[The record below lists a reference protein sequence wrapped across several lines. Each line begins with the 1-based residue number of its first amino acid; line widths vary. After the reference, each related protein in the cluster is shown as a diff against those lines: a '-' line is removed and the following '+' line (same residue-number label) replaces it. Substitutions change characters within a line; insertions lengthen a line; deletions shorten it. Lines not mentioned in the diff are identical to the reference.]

1 MENIITPMEGVLT
14 IVDQFGQE
22 VQYQLLFQIESK
34 EFNKKYVVFFDLE
47 DLKSGDQGQINLA
60 AGVYVTKEDGS
71 ENIEQI
77 ESQEEWAVVQQ
88 AIEEFSKEM
97 EEGAK

>member
-1 MENIITPMEGVLT
+1 MVLLKKKRRKIIENIITPMEGVLT

-22 VQYQLLFQIESK
+22 VQYQLLFQIES
-34 EFNKKYVVFFDLE
+34 
-47 DLKSGDQGQINLA
+47 
-60 AGVYVTKEDGS
+60 
-71 ENIEQI
+71 
-77 ESQEEWAVVQQ
+77 QEEWAVVQQ